1 MSSAGESQADNR
13 FHHHRGFT
21 LIELLVVLVIIG
33 GLAVLAGVSIGRYV
47 SFASQRQWAD
57 RVDAFVRSG
66 RTLSVRHMCPV
77 ELRIVSQRIDLM
89 LCGQPSGRLDIPASF
104 AVDTSSARNAA
115 LVHIHKD
122 GVRSFWFIPNRAM
135 SGAIVELRDGEK
147 VLRVIDAR
155 QAYAHEDA
163 VP

>member
-1 MSSAGESQADNR
+1 
-13 FHHHRGFT
+13 
-21 LIELLVVLVIIG
+21 
-33 GLAVLAGVSIGRYV
+33 
-47 SFASQRQWAD
+47 
-57 RVDAFVRSG
+57 
-66 RTLSVRHMCPV
+66 MCPV